1 MKKIKLLVVEDELII
16 AEGICETLEEFGY
29 EVFEPAA
36 SYDKALKIIE
46 NESPDLA
53 ILDIRLNGKKTGI
66 DLGRVIKDRYNF
78 PFIFL
83 TSNSDSA
90 TFGEVVT
97 VEPSAF
103 LAKPYVKDELYAA
116 IELAILNFSKHE
128 IDQEKTDNSFYNESI
143 FVKKKD
149 FFVRIEFEEIK
160 FVKSDNVY
168 LDIHLTS
175 NKVLSVRGTMDDFIS
190 RLDQRF
196 LRCHRSYIIN
206 LDLLN
211 SFNHHTLII
220 ADEEI
225 PIGSKYAHEIAA
237 RFNTI

>member
-1 MKKIKLLVVEDELII
+1 MKKIKILVVEDELII
-16 AEGICETLEEFGY
+16 AEGICETLEAFGY

-36 SYDKALKIIE
+36 TYDKALKIIE
-46 NESPDLA
+46 NDLPDLA
-53 ILDIRLNGKKTGI
+53 ILDIRLNGEKTGI
-66 DLGRVIKDRYNF
+66 DLGRVIKERYNF

-116 IELAILNFSKHE
+116 IELAILNFSKQE
-128 IDQEKTDNSFYNESI
+128 IDTSKAVDPFYKESI

-149 FFVRIEFEEIK
+149 FFVRVQFEEIK

-168 LDIHLTS
+168 LDVHLTS

-190 RLDQRF
+190 RLDERF

-206 LDLLN
+206 LDLLK
-211 SFNHHTLII
+211 SFNHNTLILEN
-220 ADEEI
+220 EEI
-225 PIGSKYAHEIAA
+225 PIGSKYAHEIAT
-237 RFNTI
+237 RFNII